1 MELVPV
7 RVKAEN
13 QKIILKEKEYILR
26 AYTLDVQEYFED
38 KYGMEWDV
46 ITALKKE
53 PNKFVREL
61 AYELLD
67 ENGKKDYPTLQDFKN
82 KTTVQEFNETEL
94 ANKVMAAIG
103 FSLVLAEG
111 GAAGNGEGFPETKG
125 NEGKGNNHKHNVLFA
140 WLFRKRNK
148 GNDTAGNGKDIK
160 GS

>member
-46 ITALKKE
+46 ITALRKE
-53 PNKFVREL
+53 PNKFFREL

-94 ANKVMAAIG
+94 ANKVMATIG
-103 FSLVLAEG
+103 F
-111 GAAGNGEGFPETKG
+111 
-125 NEGKGNNHKHNVLFA
+125 
-140 WLFRKRNK
+140 
-148 GNDTAGNGKDIK
+148 
-160 GS
+160 